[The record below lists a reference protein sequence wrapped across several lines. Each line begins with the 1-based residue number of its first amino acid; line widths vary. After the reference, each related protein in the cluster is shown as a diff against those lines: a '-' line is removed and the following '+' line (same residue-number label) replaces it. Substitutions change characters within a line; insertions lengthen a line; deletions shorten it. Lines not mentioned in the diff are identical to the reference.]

1 MGKVFEHCIYK
12 NENDTRKHEVT
23 MALRDDGKFHVTDEL
38 FELMDPTGLAV
49 ELAFDTVDQAWQ
61 RLDDQ
66 FKNLRGRGF
75 RYIPLSLEE
84 VR

>member
-1 MGKVFEHCIYK
+1 MRKVFEHCIYK
-12 NENDTRKHEVT
+12 NENDTEKYEVT

-38 FELMDPTGLAV
+38 FELMDPTGFAM
-49 ELAFDTVDQAWQ
+49 EFAFDTVEQAWQ

-66 FKNLRGRGF
+66 FKNLRSRGF